1 MPNKAEVQ
9 KKRRTTVEFKGE
21 VGKLL
26 DRIQE
31 EDQMPSWA
39 STLAAL
45 VVREARRRGWWT
57 PPTVISTSE
66 NTVTYEEGSDG
77 KQSDH

>member
-1 MPNKAEVQ
+1 M
-9 KKRRTTVEFKGE
+9 EFKGE

-45 VVREARRRGWWT
+45 VVREARRRGWAT
-57 PPTVISTSE
+57 PPAVITMAD
-66 NTVTYEEGSDG
+66 NTEAEGE
-77 KQSDH
+77 K